1 MHLVRQYIIN
11 TPPHSKT
18 GMLYSFH
25 QQRRCLQWF
34 ISTPNDELVG
44 TDMLTQVTT
53 PYVNHVP
60 TMTGG
65 VGYADLARFYKV
77 SVPRCSNSALTF
89 SSLSIIS
96 QL

>member
-11 TPPHSKT
+11 TIAFKT
-18 GMLYSFH
+18 RKLNSFYP
-25 QQRRCLQWF
+25 QRRCPQWF

-44 TDMLTQVTT
+44 TDTSTQVAT

-77 SVPRCSNSALTF
+77 SLPRCSNSAFTC